1 MSFIKKLIIS
11 VVAFVILF
19 ITVAYFTLNYIETY
33 TQHQQT
39 HAVPQLVGMNLN
51 KVYNTLDTS
60 KFKIQVVDS
69 VFDRKLKGGSI
80 VIQKPEAEQQVKMG
94 RTIYLTIAA
103 RTKKRIKLYLDNI
116 VGGSSTTRA
125 ALDNLSSYDVEI
137 DTAIQFVDYQYN
149 DIVLAVLDAKGR
161 EIKSGAL
168 IYAGSKL
175 TLRVGRKG
183 GTTIK
188 LPDFSGKNMKDI
200 QTELMLMQ
208 LNGSFSELNKGSCNS
223 DVDSTVAIIVNQ
235 KPDPNTEV
243 KTGSVVSLFYMCK

>member
-19 ITVAYFTLNYIETY
+19 ITVAYFTLNYIESY

-39 HAVPQLVGMNLN
+39 HTVPQLVGVNLN
-51 KVYNTLDTS
+51 SVYNTLDTT

-69 VFDRKLKGGSI
+69 VFDRKLKGGAI

-125 ALDNLSSYDVEI
+125 ALDNLSSYDVVV
-137 DTAIQFVDYQYN
+137 DSIQFVDYQYDN
-149 DIVLAVLDAKGR
+149 IVLGVLDAKGK

-175 TLRVGRKG
+175 ILKVGRKG

-243 KTGSVVSLFYMCK
+243 KTGSVVSLFYMCQ

>member
-1 MSFIKKLIIS
+1 
-11 VVAFVILF
+11 LF
-19 ITVAYFTLNYIETY
+19 ITVAYFTLNYIESY

-39 HAVPQLVGMNLN
+39 HTVPQLVGVNLN
-51 KVYNTLDTS
+51 SVYNTLDTT

-69 VFDRKLKGGSI
+69 VFDRKLKGGAI

-125 ALDNLSSYDVEI
+125 ALDNLSSYDVVV
-137 DTAIQFVDYQYN
+137 DSIQFVDYQYDN
-149 DIVLAVLDAKGR
+149 IVLGVLDSRGK

-175 TLRVGRKG
+175 ILKVGRKG

-200 QTELMLMQ
+200 QMELMLMQ
-208 LNGSFSELNKGSCNS
+208 LNSLILQHDMYHPYILTELIYPKPYK
-223 DVDSTVAIIVNQ
+223 NQ
-235 KPDPNTEV
+235 L
-243 KTGSVVSLFYMCK
+243 SLKFL